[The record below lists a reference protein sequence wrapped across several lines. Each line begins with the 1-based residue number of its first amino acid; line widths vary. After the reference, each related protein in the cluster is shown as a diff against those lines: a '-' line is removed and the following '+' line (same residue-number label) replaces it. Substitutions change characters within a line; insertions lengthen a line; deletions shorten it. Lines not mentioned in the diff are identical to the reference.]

1 MIVYPPPRIP
11 TEEQL
16 NNYDA
21 ASLLDELTRSES
33 EIGEDLNEQLA
44 EVVER
49 YQLERLMR
57 EAEEKARNE
66 QDPILPF
73 ILNNNGGGGGSFF
86 TERQRQLEE
95 DANEQLEEMMEA
107 HEPRQ
112 QEEVKRK
119 GDDPGAHTWFREVSR
134 VDHIPAVSYYP
145 HQVLEESDWEN
156 EKAKAAAAVETGEGA
171 LAVVP
176 LPSEEG
182 EPVVNGGGGI
192 YTEGGVVYLGKGG
205 AEEPEESES
214 ESREEARSLLANMLG
229 FTRHERLDVKKPGP
243 MIVPPSSSGDEPKTA
258 VNKEVLPATLVDTPK
273 TKKVVI
279 EGHQTEDHGI
289 HSVDAEYAHVKF
301 TTVVDNWRD
310 GERIVQAIG
319 EQLNLASYLTH
330 IRVDQHEVSFRVD
343 TNPEKKT
350 ATDVAR
356 AINDPRFKSNLSRRL
371 GVNVLYAG
379 IGDKTQASDYMSRKL
394 VNLTQDQGID
404 STHLMVYMFVGAGAA
419 AIIVA
424 VITMFVVKRH
434 DKVKSKLGGLQGS
447 GGGGGGVDSGKDYQE
462 LCRARM
468 AGGKGTDTATS
479 GRITT
484 LTKENERPPS
494 SRSSTSSWSEEP
506 MTNMDISTGHMV
518 LSYMED
524 HLRNK
529 NRLQREW
536 EALIA
541 YEAEPNSRDAG
552 LQEQCVKLNR
562 DGAPLPFDHSRV
574 VLNHLSNAEGLD
586 YINAST
592 IVSGLIERFKDQLN
606 DVPFPLQTDHDPR
619 APAYVAA
626 QGPMQSTVAH
636 FWQMIWEQGT
646 VVIVALCRL
655 QENGDISC
663 TRYWPEEGAETYH
676 IYEVHLVSEHIWC
689 DDYLVRS
696 FYLKNLATGE
706 TRTVTQFHF
715 LTWPQMGVPASAKPL
730 LEFRRKVNKSYRGRS
745 CPIVVH
751 SGNGAGRTGA
761 YILLDLVLGR
771 MNKGAREIDIA
782 ATLEHLRD
790 QRAGLVETRPQFE
803 FVLMAVAEEVHAIL
817 KALPNTTST
826 EKRDIDK
833 DPIKETE
840 QQPKKADEKKGAV
853 AEEKKAAGG
862 AAAAEGVKEEV
873 KKGKK

>member
-1 MIVYPPPRIP
+1 
-11 TEEQL
+11 
-16 NNYDA
+16 
-21 ASLLDELTRSES
+21 
-33 EIGEDLNEQLA
+33 
-44 EVVER
+44 
-49 YQLERLMR
+49 MR
-57 EAEEKARNE
+57 EAEEKARHE
-66 QDPILPF
+66 KDPILPF
-73 ILNNNGGGGGSFF
+73 ILNNGDGGGSFF

-95 DANEQLEEMMEA
+95 DANEQLEEILKA
-107 HEPRQ
+107 NEPHQ

-119 GDDPGAHTWFREVSR
+119 GADPGAHTWFREVSR
-134 VDHIPAVSYYP
+134 VDHIPAVSYYREGP
-145 HQVLEESDWEN
+145 QQGFEDSDWEN
-156 EKAKAAAAVETGEGA
+156 EKGKTAAAAVTGDGQ
-171 LAVVP
+171 LAEVI
-176 LPSEEG
+176 LPSEED

-205 AEEPEESES
+205 ADETEESESESES

-243 MIVPPSSSGDEPKTA
+243 LIVPPNSA

-319 EQLNLASYLTH
+319 EQLNLAKYLTH

-350 ATDVAR
+350 ATDVAK

-379 IGDKTQASDYMSRKL
+379 IGDKTQASDYLSRKL
-394 VNLTQDQGID
+394 VNLTEGHEGID

-424 VITMFVVKRH
+424 VITLFVIKRH
-434 DKVKSKLGGLQGS
+434 DKVKSKLGGLKGS
-447 GGGGGGVDSGKDYQE
+447 VGGGGSVDSGKDYQE

-468 AGGKGTDTATS
+468 AGGKGSDTATS

-536 EALIA
+536 EALCR

-592 IVSGLIERFKDQLN
+592 IVSR
-606 DVPFPLQTDHDPR
+606 
-619 APAYVAA
+619 
-626 QGPMQSTVAH
+626 
-636 FWQMIWEQGT
+636 
-646 VVIVALCRL
+646 
-655 QENGDISC
+655 
-663 TRYWPEEGAETYH
+663 
-676 IYEVHLVSEHIWC
+676 
-689 DDYLVRS
+689 
-696 FYLKNLATGE
+696 
-706 TRTVTQFHF
+706 
-715 LTWPQMGVPASAKPL
+715 
-730 LEFRRKVNKSYRGRS
+730 
-745 CPIVVH
+745 
-751 SGNGAGRTGA
+751 
-761 YILLDLVLGR
+761 LLDLWVS
-771 MNKGAREIDIA
+771 
-782 ATLEHLRD
+782 
-790 QRAGLVETRPQFE
+790 VW
-803 FVLMAVAEEVHAIL
+803 
-817 KALPNTTST
+817 
-826 EKRDIDK
+826 
-833 DPIKETE
+833 
-840 QQPKKADEKKGAV
+840 
-853 AEEKKAAGG
+853 
-862 AAAAEGVKEEV
+862 
-873 KKGKK
+873 